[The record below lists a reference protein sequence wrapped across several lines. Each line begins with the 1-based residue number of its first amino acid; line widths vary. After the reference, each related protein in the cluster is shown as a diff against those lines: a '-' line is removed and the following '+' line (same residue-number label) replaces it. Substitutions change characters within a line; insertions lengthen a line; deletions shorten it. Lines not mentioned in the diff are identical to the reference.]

1 VCVRER
7 ERERERESEQDGEE
21 SERVC
26 VCVCVGVCVCVCMC
40 VRESGRVRVLKSLE
54 YSLLHRERGERE
66 ERVRRVSER
75 ETVCVRER
83 EQERIRA

>member
-1 VCVRER
+1 
-7 ERERERESEQDGEE
+7 
-21 SERVC
+21 
-26 VCVCVGVCVCVCMC
+26 MC